1 MDITSSSAMLFT
13 TAALV
18 IIIAVIG
25 KVVRGRIMVD
35 PVCNRPLPPVVSG
48 VSIIG
53 LIYTFLT
60 KGFREMVQ
68 DQYTKLGSVFTIS
81 LFGRKITLL
90 IGPEVSSHFYLGL
103 DSEVSHGKSLEFT
116 VPMFGKEVGYAVDFT
131 TRNEQF
137 RMQKDAL
144 KPSKL
149 RSHLGPMLQEVQD
162 FFAKWGQHGM
172 VDLQQEIDQLLMLI
186 SGRCL
191 LGKEIR
197 EMMLDEVITLFDQ
210 LFNNGLHPISLLFPY
225 APTVATRKRDRAHTR
240 LSEMFSDV
248 VRSRKSS
255 KCAEEDVL
263 QNLVDSKY
271 KDGRPTTVAE
281 VTGLIMS
288 LIFAGKHTSSHSST
302 WTGACLLSHPRWLL
316 AAIEEQEQIIRKYG
330 DHVDYNALQE
340 MDILHRCIKEALR
353 MHTPGAIFF
362 RKVHKNFSTQTKEGF
377 EYEIPRGHIITSLPM
392 LNNYIPYIYKNPNVY
407 DPDRFGPGREE
418 DKVGGKFSYTVFSA
432 GRHACPGEAYAYM
445 QIKAIWSHLLRNFE
459 LEMVSPFPKTNRWMV
474 TTSGNAKGK
483 IIVSYKRRP
492 LPRI

>member
-13 TAALV
+13 TVALV
-18 IIIAVIG
+18 IITAVIG
-25 KVVRGRIMVD
+25 KVLRRRIMVD
-35 PVCNRPLPPVVSG
+35 PVCNRSLPPVVSS

-53 LIYTFLT
+53 LLYTFLT

-68 DQYTKLGSVFTIS
+68 DQYAKLGSVFTVS

-103 DSEVSHGKSLEFT
+103 DSEVSQSLEFT
-116 VPMFGKEVGYAVDFT
+116 VPMFGKDVGYAVDFT
-131 TRNEQF
+131 TRNEQY

-149 RSHLGPMLQEVQD
+149 RSHVGPMLQEVED
-162 FFAKWGQHGM
+162 YFAKWGQHGM
-172 VDLQQEIDQLLMLI
+172 VDLKQEVNQLHMLI

-197 EMMLDEVITLFDQ
+197 EMMLDEVITLFDE
-210 LFNNGLHPISLLFPY
+210 LINNGVHPISLLFPY

-281 VTGLIMS
+281 VTGLIFS
-288 LIFAGKHTSSHSST
+288 LIFAGKHTSSQSST

-316 AAIEEQEQIIRKYG
+316 AAIEEQEQIIKKYG

-340 MDILHRCIKEALR
+340 MDILQRCIKEALR
-353 MHTPGAIFF
+353 MHTPTTLLF
-362 RKVHKNFSTQTKEGF
+362 RKVHKNFTTRTKEGF
-377 EYEIPRGHIITSLPM
+377 EYEIPRGHTIISLPM
-392 LNNYIPYIYKNPNVY
+392 INNYIPYIYKNPNVY

-418 DKVGGKFSYTVFSA
+418 DKVGGKFSYTTFSA
-432 GRHACPGEAYAYM
+432 GRHACPGEAFAYM

-459 LEMVSPFPKTNRWMV
+459 LELVSPFPKTNRWMV
-474 TTSGNAKGK
+474 IAGDAEGK
-483 IIVSYKRRP
+483 IIVSYKRRV